1 MQHICK
7 QLLLYKC
14 QRSIMLHLP
23 VLLCHAFTAW
33 TFFFIHNSICDWQ
46 TVAHH
51 HLEEQRDELHG
62 NAALLHSGDTV
73 HNFDANASE
82 SYEHPCCRSLCEAPA
97 VNCQNTE
104 DRIKRKR
111 IQGEKPF
118 FFPHRCLW
126 ERRLCQK
133 NRVKTSQSN
142 LLLLYKER
150 EKMCFG
156 FLRSPL
162 VKAGY
167 KQKSF
172 KVQLKYWLWQPS
184 SISVLC
190 FSCCDGLRLYSELKQ
205 FGHSV
210 VVDMGQVWAWTWPRG
225 ERTQSP
231 CWTESQ
237 CLFTVHDLFH
247 QQNSFI
253 SQNLYWMT

>member
-118 FFPHRCLW
+118 FFHTVVCERGDCVKRTEWRRANPTYCCYIKN
-126 ERRLCQK
+126 ERRC
-133 NRVKTSQSN
+133 V
-142 LLLLYKER
+142 
-150 EKMCFG
+150 
-156 FLRSPL
+156 L
-162 VKAGY
+162 V
-167 KQKSF
+167 F
-172 KVQLKYWLWQPS
+172 W
-184 SISVLC
+184 
-190 FSCCDGLRLYSELKQ
+190 
-205 FGHSV
+205 GH
-210 VVDMGQVWAWTWPRG
+210 
-225 ERTQSP
+225 
-231 CWTESQ
+231 
-237 CLFTVHDLFH
+237 L
-247 QQNSFI
+247 
-253 SQNLYWMT
+253 